1 MSLFSTFH
9 RIAAD
14 LRARRARYV
23 TERAI
28 GRLPPELRKD
38 IGWPD
43 MQGEAFRL
51 REHSRY
57 GRWA

>member
-9 RIAAD
+9 RIATD
-14 LRARRARYV
+14 LRDRRACYM

-28 GRLPPELRKD
+28 GRLSPEMRKD

-43 MQGEAFRL
+43 TRGEAFRL
-51 REHSRY
+51 RAHSRY